1 MSPSRSETV
10 PGSSEGLTTTCDLR
24 ASNGDPSPEP
34 GAQTTLL
41 SSTPAAVPFEI
52 GKGGRDESPGRVRIH
67 LRQHQAHRRGG
78 GRGAPS
84 VGHDRVAP
92 CPRCGRRRF
101 RRRSAGGRRRTD
113 PCLGSQ
119 SRAHPRIGAAR
130 RPASTPIACSN
141 RRWSATGSANGC
153 IGLPRLHDCR
163 GVGFDTR
170 YDKPKLL
177 TGSAARSIQRGLHA
191 AGFAPFGEPHSFV
204 VTGTAGPLAFGEI
217 ERAREWGEAMG
228 HMIVG
233 MSVAMCVGARAGQA
247 MPARAHR

>member
-1 MSPSRSETV
+1 MKALVVYESIYGNTRHIAEAV
-10 PGSSEGLTTTCDLR
+10 AEGLRPSVTTELLR
-24 ASNGDPSPEP
+24 ARDAGD
-34 GAQTTLL
+34 
-41 SSTPAAVPFEI
+41 VDF
-52 GKGGRDESPGRVRIH
+52 DDVR
-67 LRQHQAHRRGG
+67 LVVV
-78 GRGAPS
+78 GAPTHAWGLS
-84 VGHDRVAP
+84 RELT
-92 CPRCGRRRF
+92 RE
-101 RRRSAGGRRRTD
+101 SAMLETSEHPD
-113 PCLGSQ
+113 CLLE
-119 SRAHPRIGAAR
+119 
-130 RPASTPIACSN
+130 
-141 RRWSATGSANGC
+141 SATLGNGVREWLH
-153 IGLPRLHDCR
+153 GLPRLHDCR

-191 AGFAPFGEPHSFV
+191 AGFSPFGEPHSFV